1 MKNIPAEAI
10 GFEAATRGAEETEPL
25 DQGLIEDTLRSE
37 IKALLPPCTHGS
49 GVLED
54 VLPGVNVE
62 IACFG
67 ESCEA
72 SVVAHADGKGR
83 EMAVFDSHPGL
94 RVTVDSPEYA
104 SVTCGGFFEEPV
116 EEGKDRAA
124 GAFRALIGRLEELRQ
139 AGWHAKPKT
148 AMIMVLGHR
157 VRTQ

>member
-10 GFEAATRGAEETEPL
+10 GLEAATRGAGDTEPL
-25 DQGLIEDTLRSE
+25 DEELIEDTLRSE
-37 IKALLPPCTHGS
+37 IRALLPPCTHGS

-54 VLPGVNVE
+54 VLPDVDVE

-67 ESCEA
+67 GSCEA
-72 SVVAHADGKGR
+72 SVVAHVDGEGR

-116 EEGKDRAA
+116 EEGRDHAA
-124 GAFRALIGRLEELRQ
+124 PAFRALIGRLDELRQ
-139 AGWHAKPKT
+139 AGWKARPKT
-148 AMIMVLGHR
+148 AMITALGHR
-157 VRTQ
+157 VRTL